1 MEKLMIAQNHSKSAR
16 PSKRALAAASGLAIP
31 GGPMVKI
38 SYTLGVY
45 TRSGLCPLFL
55 FLGPESGWMRP

>member
-31 GGPMVKI
+31 GGAMVKI

-55 FLGPESGWMRP
+55 FLGPGSVWMRP